1 MTSIVLIMLLG
12 AATSSGWWALSA
24 LNMPKELFIPVFL
37 LTIFGTMACVGVLC
51 NETLGVLDKKS
62 K

>member
-1 MTSIVLIMLLG
+1 MTPIVLTMLLG

-24 LNMPKELFIPVFL
+24 LNMPKELFVPVFL
-37 LTIFGTMACVGVLC
+37 LTLFGSMVC
-51 NETLGVLDKKS
+51 LGVIVIETFGVMDKKS

>member
-1 MTSIVLIMLLG
+1 MLLG

-24 LNMPKELFIPVFL
+24 LNMPKELFVPVFL
-37 LTIFGTMACVGVLC
+37 LTLFGSMVCLGVIVI
-51 NETLGVLDKKS
+51 ETLGVMDKKS

>member
-1 MTSIVLIMLLG
+1 MTPIVLTMLLG

-24 LNMPKELFIPVFL
+24 LNMPKELFVPVFL
-37 LTIFGTMACVGVLC
+37 LTLFGSMVCLGVIVI
-51 NETLGVLDKKS
+51 ETLGVMDKKS

>member
-1 MTSIVLIMLLG
+1 MLLG

-24 LNMPKELFIPVFL
+24 LNMPKEFFIPVFL
-37 LTIFGTMACVGVLC
+37 LTLFGTLACVGVLAFQ
-51 NETLGVLDKKS
+51 TLDVLDKKS